1 MKKHEQIEQ
10 ITLTN
15 WLKIMEHQG
24 KILTFFAIP
33 NGGSRN
39 KLEAVNMKKEGVRAG
54 VSDMCII
61 THKKVLFVEM
71 KRQGKILKSGKIS
84 YAGIKV
90 SDEQEEF
97 LNKVRC
103 NFNVVGKV
111 CYGFKEAKKFIEEY
125 LK

>member
-1 MKKHEQIEQ
+1 MVKHEQKEQ
-10 ITLTN
+10 IVLTR
-15 WLKIMEHQG
+15 WLKILESQG

-54 VSDMCII
+54 VSDMCIVA
-61 THKKVLFVEM
+61 HKKLLFVEM
-71 KRQGKILKSGKIS
+71 KKQGKVLKSGKIS

-97 LNKVRC
+97 LNKIRC
-103 NFNVVGKV
+103 NMNVTGKV
-111 CYGFKEAKKFIEEY
+111 CYGFAQAKEFIEEY
-125 LK
+125 I